1 MNAST
6 HTSGELRQPAQF
18 FRCLLVA
25 TVAAGTLD
33 ITYACVVSYFRGRMP
48 VTVLQSVASGWL
60 GPAAYQGGTG
70 SALLG
75 LATHYGIMAVMA
87 GTYGLAAARIM
98 RLRRRPWS
106 SGLLYG
112 AGLYAV
118 MYGIVLPLRF
128 PAIFPRL
135 NGWITVTDIL
145 VHMAVGVII
154 ARVFGTAAS
163 VASERAPLR
172 T

>member
-1 MNAST
+1 MNANT
-6 HTSGELRQPAQF
+6 HTSAGVRHAADF
-18 FRCLLVA
+18 FRRLLVA
-25 TVAAGTLD
+25 TILAGTLD

-48 VTVLQSVASGWL
+48 MAVLQSVASGWL
-60 GPAAYQGGTG
+60 GPAAYSGGIG

-75 LATHYGIMAVMA
+75 LATHYGIMSVMA
-87 GTYGLAAARIM
+87 ATFGWAAARIA

-112 AGLYAV
+112 AALYAV

-154 ARVFGTAAS
+154 ARVFSAA
-163 VASERAPLR
+163 AGEETPR
-172 T
+172 TSLGR